1 MRDQM
6 KTSNFTK
13 LTRRSLL
20 ASGVLCGLFGAS
32 SFARSFSV
40 RGAEGDKE
48 SNSGVKKDDVP
59 QVSFKLEKKIE
70 RDVESYTQG
79 LLYELDPATK
89 KGVLYESGGQYGR
102 SLLRKVDAETCE
114 VLKQI
119 KIPSKYFAEGLA
131 AVDDKLYLLTWRER
145 TCLVYDKKTFEKVD
159 EFRYRTEGWGLTY
172 NGKSLVMS
180 DGSSKIRFFNPS
192 NFKLEKT
199 IDVRFVDAKG
209 KRRQLEYLNELEWIN
224 GEIWANVYQQEFIV
238 RIDPTN
244 GNVLGTAINFASLTP
259 KSLKASQEYVLN
271 GLAFD
276 ARQKK
281 LFATGKCWP
290 VLYQIA
296 VDFQ

>member
-1 MRDQM
+1 M
-6 KTSNFTK
+6 N

-32 SFARSFSV
+32 SFARPFSAW
-40 RGAEGDKE
+40 GAEGDKE

-59 QVSFKLEKKIE
+59 QVSFKLKKKIE

-238 RIDPTN
+238 RIDPTS

-259 KSLKASQEYVLN
+259 KSLKANQEYVLN

-276 ARQKK
+276 ARQKR
-281 LFATGKCWP
+281 LFVTGKCWP

-296 VDFQ
+296 VNFQ